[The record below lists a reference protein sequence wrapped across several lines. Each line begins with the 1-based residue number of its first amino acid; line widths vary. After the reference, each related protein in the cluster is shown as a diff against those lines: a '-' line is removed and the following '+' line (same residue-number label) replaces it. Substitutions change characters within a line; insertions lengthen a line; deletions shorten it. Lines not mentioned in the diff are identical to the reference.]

1 MLSSADRERAQRA
14 IKAGLLELS
23 IHAPFFS
30 TLALFAE
37 LVSDDVRTQTAATD
51 GKRIYYADE
60 YVLTLS
66 RKQLLGLLAHE
77 VLHAALLHP
86 SRRVTREPARW
97 NVAADIVTNGV
108 VRQQS
113 WAELPQGA
121 IIVPTL
127 ETLSVEEVYELI
139 DSNVTPGRFADLLPS
154 GEGMLSQRVR
164 DELEAYW
171 TEARAQAHVICGAG
185 SAPTGLSRELGRL
198 GASRVDWRAELW
210 RFVVQTQDDFVAF
223 DRRFIYR
230 GLYLETLGTESL
242 SLAVAIDTSGSISK
256 ALLTQFLTELRAI
269 TRLYPH
275 VRGELYF
282 ADAALDG
289 PHDIERDPPGPRGG
303 GGTSFV
309 PFFERI
315 AREGEV
321 RPQPTMV
328 AVYLTDGFGDFPRT
342 PPTVPVVWVVPP
354 GGALE
359 SAFPFGRVIRLV
371 D

>member
-1 MLSSADRERAQRA
+1 MLSSADRERAHRA

-37 LVSDDVRTQTAATD
+37 LVSDDARTETAATD
-51 GKRIYYADE
+51 GKRIYYADA
-60 YVLTLS
+60 YVLGLS

-86 SRRVTREPARW
+86 SRRARREPARW
-97 NVAADIVTNGV
+97 NVAADIVTNGI

-113 WAELPQGA
+113 WAELPEGA
-121 IIVPTL
+121 IIVPKL

-139 DSNVTPGRFADLLPS
+139 AADASPGLFADLLPS
-154 GEGMLSQRVR
+154 GEGMLSQRAAY
-164 DELEAYW
+164 ELEAYW
-171 TEARAQAHVICGAG
+171 TEARAQAQIICGAG
-185 SAPTGLSRELGRL
+185 SEPRGLSRELGRL

-210 RFVVQTQDDFVAF
+210 RFVVQTHDDFAAF
-223 DRRFIYR
+223 DRRFIHR
-230 GLYLETLGTESL
+230 GLYLETLGTDSL

-275 VRGELYF
+275 VRGELFF

-289 PHDIERDPPGPRGG
+289 PHDIERDPPAPRGG

-309 PFFERI
+309 LFFDHI
-315 AREGEV
+315 ARERDV

-328 AVYLTDGFGDFPRT
+328 AVYLTDGFGDFPSA
-342 PPTVPVVWVVPP
+342 PPYIPVLWVVPP
-354 GGALE
+354 GGAHE

-371 D
+371 G